1 LPGRDELPDPDHD
14 VGMRPPS
21 VPRDLLGDGASPIFV
36 ARRAAGDSV
45 AGRAPVSHQYA
56 ALAYYTAGRAR
67 VEQRG
72 LWTVE
77 RGDVLLVPAGEAHRM
92 VETSGPELWGLGF
105 CVPCF
110 VADDGGALAD
120 PFERVRAGAAAVV
133 RIPDERHGFLES
145 LFHELADASS
155 PERRAGAASVQRSLL
170 TLILN
175 EVGRAAHWGDAPPGG
190 GDVVAES
197 LRVIERRCLG
207 PLTLQDVAEAVGR
220 TPSYVTTALTRA
232 TGRSAVAW
240 IVAGRMAEA
249 RRRLLHSDE
258 RIDIIAE
265 RVGYAD
271 VTHFIRMFRREHGAT
286 PAAWRSAQARP
297 A

>member
-1 LPGRDELPDPDHD
+1 MH
-14 VGMRPPS
+14 PPS
-21 VPRDLLGDGASPIFV
+21 VPRDLMGDGASPIFA
-36 ARRAAGDSV
+36 ARRSAGASV
-45 AGRAPVSHQYA
+45 AGRAPVSHQFA
-56 ALAYYTAGRAR
+56 VLGFYTAGRAR
-67 VEQRG
+67 IEQRG

-77 RGDVLLVPAGEAHRM
+77 RGDVLLVPAGLAHRM
-92 VETSGPELWGLGF
+92 VEASGPELWGLGF

-110 VADDGGALAD
+110 AAADAGALVH

-133 RIPDERHGFLES
+133 RIPDQRHGFLES
-145 LFHELADASS
+145 LFRELADASS
-155 PERRAGAASVQRSLL
+155 PARRAATASVQRSLL
-170 TLILN
+170 TLILD
-175 EVGRAAHWGDAPPGG
+175 EVGRAAQWGDAAPGA

-207 PLTLQDVAEAVGR
+207 PLTLQDIAEAVGR

-258 RIDIIAE
+258 RIDIVAE
-265 RVGYAD
+265 RIGYAD
-271 VTHFIRMFRREHGAT
+271 VTHFIRMFRREHGVT
-286 PAAWRSAQARP
+286 PAAWRAAQARSGPP
-297 A
+297 ARPGSPAAPPP